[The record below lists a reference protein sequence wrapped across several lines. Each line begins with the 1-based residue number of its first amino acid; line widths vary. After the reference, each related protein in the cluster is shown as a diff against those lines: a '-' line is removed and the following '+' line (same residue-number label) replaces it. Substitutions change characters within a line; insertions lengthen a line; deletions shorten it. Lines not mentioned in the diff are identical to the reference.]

1 VVLGSGWVVQGHW
14 STRVVVHKRP
24 FGSLKVPK
32 VEGSV
37 TVGLLIAV
45 HVALVSSHS
54 VDAAAAAADAD
65 ADVDVDAVKEGEL
78 ELTLGSFFQH
88 PQLSQI
94 LARDARRKS

>member
-1 VVLGSGWVVQGHW
+1 MVLGSGWVVQGHW

-65 ADVDVDAVKEGEL
+65 ADVDVDAEV
-78 ELTLGSFFQH
+78 
-88 PQLSQI
+88 
-94 LARDARRKS
+94 DAGGPFPMLVMASVRISIRV